1 MKIVIIGGIAAG
13 MSAAAKASRLLKEG
27 SVTVYEMSEFIS
39 FAACGLPY
47 YVGGFFDEERRLVA
61 RSVEEAE
68 DSGIDVLTGH
78 QVLSVNT
85 AEKSV
90 EVKNLHSGEIF
101 HDSYDKLMI
110 ASGATAIKPPF
121 SNIELENIF
130 TLTKME
136 DGVGLRR
143 ALNSG
148 HVRNVTVI
156 GGGFIGI
163 EVVDAMMKLGMEVRL
178 IQRGERIFNTIF
190 DERITDKMQ
199 EELRL
204 QGVELVLDEAVSGF
218 EGEQCVKAV
227 VTDKEL
233 YQTDLVVIATG
244 FCPNTDFITDSRI
257 EKLSNGAIIVNNRG
271 ETGIA
276 DIYAAGD
283 CATVPHLVKKENVY
297 IPLATGANKLGRVV
311 GENMAGGEAYYP
323 GSLGSACVK
332 VLGYEAALT
341 GISEADAKRMGLAY
355 KTVFIK
361 DKNHANTYPGQ
372 EELYIKLL
380 YDAETAV
387 ILGGEIL
394 GRSGA
399 ALRIDVIAMAVQT
412 GMTTKQLG
420 MMDFCYAPPFS
431 KAWDALNV
439 AGNVAK

>member
-13 MSAAAKASRLLKEG
+13 MSAAAKARRLLKEG
-27 SVTVYEMSEFIS
+27 TVTVYEMSEIIS

-47 YVGGFFDEERRLVA
+47 YVGGFFDDKRKLVA
-61 RSVEEAE
+61 RSVEEAQE
-68 DSGIDVLTGH
+68 SGIDVLTRH

-85 AEKSV
+85 AEKFV

-101 HDSYDKLMI
+101 HDRYDKLMI
-110 ASGATAIKPPF
+110 ASGATPIIPPF
-121 SNIELENIF
+121 SNMALENIF

-136 DGVGLRR
+136 DGVGLRH

-156 GGGFIGI
+156 GGGFIGV
-163 EVVDAMMKLGMEVRL
+163 EVVDAMKKLGKEVRL

-190 DERITDKMQ
+190 DERITDLMQ
-199 EELRL
+199 EELRH
-204 QGVELVLDEAVSGF
+204 QGVELVLDAAVSGF
-218 EGEQCVKAV
+218 EGEKSVKAV
-227 VTDKEL
+227 VTEKER
-233 YQTDLVVIATG
+233 YQTDLVLICTG
-244 FCPNTDFITDSRI
+244 FRPNTDFISDTLI
-257 EKLSNGAIIVNNRG
+257 EKLSNGALIVNNRG
-271 ETGIA
+271 ETSVA

-283 CATVPHLVKKENVY
+283 CATVPHIVKKENVY

-341 GISEADAKRMGLAY
+341 GLSEADAVKMGVAY
-355 KTVFIK
+355 RTVFIK

-372 EELYIKLL
+372 QELYIKLL

-394 GRSGA
+394 GRDGA
-399 ALRIDVIAMAVQT
+399 ALRIDVIAVAVQM
-412 GMTTKQLG
+412 GMTTKELG

-439 AGNVAK
+439 AGNVAR